1 MENYQH
7 HSHQQNVAT
16 QEQYGTSVKSTG
28 QMSEAGAMLLVVS
41 SVAHS

>member
-7 HSHQQNVAT
+7 PNHQQSVAM
-16 QEQYGTSVKSTG
+16 QEQYGTSVKNTG
-28 QMSEAGAMLLVVS
+28 QMSEVGAMLLVVS